1 MSDLPPQPIR
11 VVADVGGTN
20 TRLALFDP
28 SRNEIRALSTYINRE
43 FALLEDIFTHWL
55 DNLGE
60 QPPTACCI
68 AVAAPP
74 SDDQV
79 TMSNMDWSFSCS
91 ELATRFGFR
100 QLRRLNDFEA
110 NAYALPHLASGDS
123 LELYPGH
130 PVAGGRLATLGP
142 GTGLGGA
149 FLTSLDGSLQSFACE
164 PGHMGLA
171 PGTELEL
178 EIFRALL
185 PRYGNIYAELLVSGP
200 GLARLYVTLGE
211 IRGERTVSLAP
222 QEVSRLALAGE
233 DKLCSLAL
241 DTFCALL
248 GSASGD
254 FLLATGSYGGLYLG
268 GGIVPGLTSFMKTSA
283 FHQRLVEKG
292 AMREVLA
299 GVPVHVITTGQPGL
313 IGAAHAPLK

>member
-110 NAYALPHLASGDS
+110 NAYALPYLASGDS

-171 PGTELEL
+171 PGTD
-178 EIFRALL
+178 LL
-185 PRYGNIYAELLVSGP
+185 GLLAGRVGDSLTLVSVGGIWSAHDVAVRLAAGASLVQAYTAFIYEGP
-200 GLARLYVTLGE
+200 LWPRRVVRGLA
-211 IRGERTVSLAP
+211 AP
-222 QEVSRLALAGE
+222 E
-233 DKLCSLAL
+233 
-241 DTFCALL
+241 
-248 GSASGD
+248 
-254 FLLATGSYGGLYLG
+254 
-268 GGIVPGLTSFMKTSA
+268 
-283 FHQRLVEKG
+283 G
-292 AMREVLA
+292 ARS
-299 GVPVHVITTGQPGL
+299 
-313 IGAAHAPLK
+313 